1 MFKLV
6 GVAVALYVVYALS
19 RGEVFAKHGIWG
31 VTRKRDEQPVQF
43 WSTIV
48 IYTMLSAALDYWRTL
63 DEEAKAAFRFHHIST
78 DEVFGTLADD
88 GFFTE
93 GKEPQ
98 QVYMTYAEP
107 L

>member
-31 VTRKRDEQPVQF
+31 VTRKRNEQPVQF

-48 IYTMLSAALDYWRTL
+48 IYTMLSAAL
-63 DEEAKAAFRFHHIST
+63 
-78 DEVFGTLADD
+78 
-88 GFFTE
+88 FFIF
-93 GKEPQ
+93 
-98 QVYMTYAEP
+98 
-107 L
+107 